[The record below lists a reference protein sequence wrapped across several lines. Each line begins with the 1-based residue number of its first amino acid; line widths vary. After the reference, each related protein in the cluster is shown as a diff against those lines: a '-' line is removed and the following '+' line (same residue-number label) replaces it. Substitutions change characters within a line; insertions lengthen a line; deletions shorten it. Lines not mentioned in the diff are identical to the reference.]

1 MLAHAFDPITD
12 HPKQKAWLDEHTDQ
26 LFKMPDLIR
35 GLIDTAMGT
44 RVIPLHMVDS
54 GLTLPAY
61 RVGAGDKETPQE
73 SAVSA
78 SSKEISNPPVSSSGD
93 GVGRESE
100 GTPRKP
106 LLKQVPDEL
115 AQHHELIDEFWRVK
129 KGSKS
134 QTAWNLLMTE
144 LKKIQAAYNDDRLNE
159 QLQLAI
165 NGLWAGINLRNL
177 QRFETPKEKAAKDES
192 KHPQQFS
199 EAERQRYDE
208 ERAARIEELAEPW

>member
-1 MLAHAFDPITD
+1 MDMHLIQLRISPR
-12 HPKQKAWLDEHTDQ
+12 QKAWIDEHTDP

-54 GLTLPAY
+54 SATLSTGHA
-61 RVGAGDKETPQE
+61 GAGDKGTEVPQPDPNGL
-73 SAVSA
+73 AVQT
-78 SSKEISNPPVSSSGD
+78 SSEKISKTPVSSSGD

-115 AQHHELIDEFWRVK
+115 AQHLELIDEFWRVK

-134 QTAWNLLMTE
+134 QTAWNILMTE
-144 LKKIQAAYNDDRLNE
+144 LKKIQAAYDDERLEE
-159 QLQLAI
+159 QLGLAI
-165 NGLWAGINLRNL
+165 NGLWNSVTLRNL
-177 QRFETPKEKAAKDES
+177 QRFETPKEKAAKEEP
-192 KHPQQFS
+192 KHPASRVFTADHGFG
-199 EAERQRYDE
+199 EA
-208 ERAARIEELAEPW
+208 W

>member
-1 MLAHAFDPITD
+1 MPRIQLNIS
-12 HPKQKAWLDEHTDQ
+12 DQ
-26 LFKMPDLIR
+26 HRLWIQSQTSEYFGISDVIR
-35 GLIDTAMGT
+35 GLLDDAMGK
-44 RVIPLHMVDS
+44 RVIPLHMVDRS
-54 GLTLPAY
+54 DTLPAY

-78 SSKEISNPPVSSSGD
+78 SSSEISNPPVSSSGD

-144 LKKIQAAYNDDRLNE
+144 LKKIQAAYDDERLEE
-159 QLQLAI
+159 QLGLAI
-165 NGLWAGINLRNL
+165 NGLWNSVTLRNL
-177 QRFETPKEKAAKDES
+177 QRFETPKEKAAKEEP
-192 KHPQQFS
+192 KHPASRVFTADHGFG
-199 EAERQRYDE
+199 EA
-208 ERAARIEELAEPW
+208 W